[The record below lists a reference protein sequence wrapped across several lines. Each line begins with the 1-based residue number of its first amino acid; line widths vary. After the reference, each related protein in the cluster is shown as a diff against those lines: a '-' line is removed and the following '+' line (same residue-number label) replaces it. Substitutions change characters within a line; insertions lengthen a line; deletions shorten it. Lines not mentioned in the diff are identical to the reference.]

1 MCDKPVC
8 TIYYS
13 GAEVSLITE
22 SVWKHIKI
30 KCPEKVLTLV
40 KTKVSGWS
48 DSVKSL
54 RGVTEILIK
63 IKSTDEE
70 EYSVP
75 VGITKDSELPCCVLL
90 GNNFL
95 TEYDLTVDFG
105 KCVIKR
111 SCRKGSVIIHTYII
125 PNVEEEAVVQVHILE

>member
-1 MCDKPVC
+1 MC
-8 TIYYS
+8 TIYDL

-30 KCPEKVLTLV
+30 KCPEKILILV

-54 RGVTEILIK
+54 CGVAEILIK
-63 IKSTDEE
+63 VKSTDEE

-75 VGITKDSELPCCVLL
+75 VGITRDSELPCCVL
-90 GNNFL
+90 
-95 TEYDLTVDFG
+95 
-105 KCVIKR
+105 
-111 SCRKGSVIIHTYII
+111 
-125 PNVEEEAVVQVHILE
+125 